1 MNYRILKIFL
11 HIELISREF
20 VKFNR
25 STDMFEILFHSGIS
39 KNLNPMK
46 VKSQDTNMKGKS
58 HENKGLCTSLIGFS
72 SYSWWQVIGNT
83 L

>member
-1 MNYRILKIFL
+1 MVILTRAIVLSRVKISVQAKLSSNKQHMTYRILKIFL

-39 KNLNPMK
+39 KNL
-46 VKSQDTNMKGKS
+46 
-58 HENKGLCTSLIGFS
+58 
-72 SYSWWQVIGNT
+72 
-83 L
+83 